1 MARFESVLVTGASSG
16 IGAAFARRLAT
27 CGTRRMTL
35 VGRDAERL
43 QALAAELRQKG
54 VQSTV
59 WTGDLTVLEEVAV
72 LATHIASEPPDLLVN
87 NAGAGHYGA
96 FVDLDAAPQLA
107 TIDLNV
113 RALVALSHAY
123 ARAAS
128 PRGRGALL
136 LVASTAGFFPVPYE
150 AVYAAT
156 KSFVILFGEALAEE
170 LRTSGVVVRTLCPGF
185 TATEFALRA
194 ALPKSVVVGPTADAD
209 TVAAAGIAAFGARE
223 VTVVRGRPLQ
233 VAAALG
239 RRLPYGMLRRVAGWW
254 MRRGLQATGLTA
266 RRRT

>member
-1 MARFESVLVTGASSG
+1 MVRFESVLVTGASSG

-35 VGRDAERL
+35 VGRDTERL
-43 QALAAELRQKG
+43 QALAVELRQAG

-59 WTGDLTVLEEVAV
+59 WSCDLTLPEDVAA
-72 LATHIASEPPDLLVN
+72 LAAHVASEPPDLLVN

-96 FVDLDAAPQLA
+96 FVDLDAAAQLS

-128 PRGRGALL
+128 RRQRGALL
-136 LVASTAGFFPVPYE
+136 LVASTAGFFPVAYE
-150 AVYAAT
+150 SVYAAT

-170 LRTSGVVVRTLCPGF
+170 LRHSGVLVRTLCPGF
-185 TATEFALRA
+185 TATEFARRA
-194 ALPKSVVVGPTADAD
+194 ALPQSVVVGPIAAAA
-209 TVAAAGIAAFGARE
+209 TVAAAGIAAFGGRE
-223 VTVVRGRPLQ
+223 VTVVRGRRMQ
-233 VAAALG
+233 IAAALG
-239 RRLPYGMLRRVAGWW
+239 RRLPYGMLRRMAGWW
-254 MRRGLQATGLTA
+254 MRRGL
-266 RRRT
+266 

>member
-1 MARFESVLVTGASSG
+1 VRFESALVTGASSG

-35 VGRDAERL
+35 AGRDPERL
-43 QALAAELRQKG
+43 HALAAELRRTG
-54 VQSTV
+54 VQPAV
-59 WTGDLTVLEEVAV
+59 WTGDLTVPEDVAA
-72 LATHIASEPPDLLVN
+72 LAAHIAAAPPDLLVN

-96 FVDLDAAPQLA
+96 FVDLEAAPQLA

-123 ARAAS
+123 ARAAGA
-128 PRGRGALL
+128 RQRGALL

-150 AVYAAT
+150 SVYAAT

-170 LRTSGVVVRTLCPGF
+170 LRTRGVLVRTLCPGF
-185 TATEFALRA
+185 TATEFAPRA
-194 ALPKSVVVGPTADAD
+194 ALPQRVIVGPTADAD
-209 TVAAAGIAAFGARE
+209 AVARAGIAAFDGRE
-223 VTVVRGRPLQ
+223 VTVVRGRSMQ

-239 RRLPYGMLRRVAGWW
+239 RRLPYGAVRRLAGWW

-266 RRRT
+266 RRKT